1 MVKLGYQINAHH
13 RIAFGFTGQKGER
26 YTDERSYALYGGS
39 WREANDENKRHNFN
53 VSYIYAPDSA
63 WLAFAKLNL
72 DYQKN

>member
-1 MVKLGYQINAHH
+1 MKEVN
-13 RIAFGFTGQKGER
+13 
-26 YTDERSYALYGGS
+26 ALYGGS

-72 DYQKN
+72 DYQKTDLAAVNYKGDRHWKTNEKELSEIF